1 MLSLNSLVA
10 FHLFKQNSLNC
21 SYWIFFF
28 FKKKSYWPQN
38 FEWSFICIYWM
49 WAVFVSQQYLVT
61 GRCVGIVGV
70 TATGLTASSTCQV
83 PVIGST
89 VITGLSNNV
98 RQTLTLSCGTLAH
111 AVISSQT
118 LTALRAQEVASA
130 LWVGKSVDIFI
141 ILIVHYN
148 VDKQCKTQVNSLRQL
163 RREASP

>member
-1 MLSLNSLVA
+1 
-10 FHLFKQNSLNC
+10 
-21 SYWIFFF
+21 
-28 FKKKSYWPQN
+28 
-38 FEWSFICIYWM
+38 M

-98 RQTLTLSCGTLAH
+98 RQTLTLSCGPLAH
-111 AVISSQT
+111 AVISRQT

-130 LWVGKSVDIFI
+130 LWAGDSVDMFI
-141 ILIVHYN
+141 ILIVH
-148 VDKQCKTQVNSLRQL
+148 
-163 RREASP
+163 